1 MILAFNIFLQ
11 LWSVLS
17 LLLHLA
23 VQLTMQ
29 IWSDLKLDKF
39 ILWSKRIVLHGWKKV
54 RRLGAE
60 CL

>member
-1 MILAFNIFLQ
+1 MEVVLALNVFLQ

-17 LLLHLA
+17 LLFHLA

-39 ILWSKRIVLHGWKKV
+39 LL
-54 RRLGAE
+54 
-60 CL
+60 